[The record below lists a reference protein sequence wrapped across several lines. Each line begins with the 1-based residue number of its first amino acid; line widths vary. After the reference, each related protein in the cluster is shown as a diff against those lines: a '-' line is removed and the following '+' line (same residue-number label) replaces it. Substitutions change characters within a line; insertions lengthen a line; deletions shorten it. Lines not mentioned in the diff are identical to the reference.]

1 VVGSTATPHG
11 FWPTGTVAVTVRVE
25 PSITDTPSSL
35 YQVPTQD
42 GPVLPGNQILPP
54 VCAHAMQAC
63 GFDYDPA
70 TGTWRPRGG
79 G

>member
-1 VVGSTATPHG
+1 MSRLLFGVAIAAAAILSAPIAVADPEPTP
-11 FWPTGTVAVTVRVE
+11 P
-25 PSITDTPSSL
+25 PI
-35 YQVPTQD
+35 VPTP
-42 GPVLPGNQILPP
+42 GGTWLPGNEVLPP
-54 VCAHAMQAC
+54 ICAHAMQAC